1 MNYNTFTSNAKY
13 FEGYNLWF
21 QIEIVTFY
29 GYQLAAI
36 LFILEST
43 IRSNF
48 GLMNKDHISD
58 RYQYDMIHYHLQELH
73 WMSFIV
79 IRILVNALICW
90 YNYEAAVLGPLMY
103 SMYALLTIHI
113 LEFVFQRQFFHQN
126 RRVHLHSKWIW
137 GIKIVAYPIILYIYN
152 TTIELENEKLV
163 NVSR

>member
-1 MNYNTFTSNAKY
+1 MNSHAKY

-48 GLMNKDHISD
+48 GLMNKEHISD

-103 SMYALLTIHI
+103 SMYALLAIHI
-113 LEFVFQRQFFHQN
+113 LEFIFQRQFFYQH

-137 GIKIVAYPIILYIYN
+137 GIKIIAYPVILYIYN
-152 TTIELENEKLV
+152 TTIERENEKLV